1 MSSASD
7 ALTLFRP
14 TVAEIDVDAFRRN
27 IAAVRA
33 MLPYESQ
40 LIAVLKADAYGHGAL
55 AMGHVCAEEGVA
67 MLAVALLE
75 EALELRDRGV
85 RAPILVLGPL
95 ISAQI
100 PAAAASDITIG
111 VIGPEELRDVC
122 RFSRQNGRE
131 VTIHL
136 KLDSGMGRMG
146 LLPGDL
152 DDAARLLLDAP
163 GVRVD
168 AIYSHFANASDPDP
182 SSVEGQ
188 VVQFDAMVARLER
201 LGITPSL
208 RHFANSAATFRK
220 IIRPGDWVRVGL
232 AIFGGEPLDDQ
243 HARLEPVLRW
253 STQIARIKQLPPGSP
268 IGYGSTFVTTR
279 DSLIAT
285 LPVGYGDGYNRAL
298 SNCGEVLVRGQ
309 RAPVVGRVSM
319 DLVTID
325 VTDIPGVRYGDEAV
339 LIGEQG
345 GERITAEEIAAKI
358 GTIPYE
364 VLCAISV
371 RVPRIYE
378 SRGRV
383 LVASR
388 FRDERRAWPGA
399 EE

>member
-55 AMGHVCAEEGVA
+55 AMGNVCAEEGVA

-75 EALELRDRGV
+75 EALELRDQGV
-85 RAPILVLGPL
+85 RTPILVLGPL
-95 ISAQI
+95 IAAQI
-100 PAAAASDITIG
+100 PAAAANDIAIG

-122 RFSRQNGRE
+122 RFSRQSGRE
-131 VTIHL
+131 ISVHL
-136 KLDSGMGRMG
+136 KLDSGMGRVG

-152 DDAARLLLDAP
+152 EEAAQLLLDAR
-163 GVRVD
+163 GVSVD

-182 SSVEGQ
+182 ASVQGQ
-188 VVQFDAMVARLER
+188 VNDFETMVARLGV
-201 LGITPSL
+201 LGITAPL

-220 IIRPGDWVRVGL
+220 IVQPGDWVRVGL

-253 STQIARIKQLPPGSP
+253 STQIARLKRLPAGSP
-268 IGYGSTFVTTR
+268 IGYGSTFVTAR
-279 DSLIAT
+279 ESLIAT
-285 LPVGYGDGYNRAL
+285 LPVGYGDGFNRGL
-298 SNCGEVLVRGQ
+298 SNCGTVLVRGH

-325 VTDIPGVRYGDEAV
+325 VTDVPGVRYGDEAV

-345 GERITAEEIAAKI
+345 GERITAEEIAVKS

-371 RVPRIYE
+371 RVPRLYE
-378 SRGRV
+378 SHGRV
-383 LVASR
+383 LIASR

-399 EE
+399 AE

>member
-1 MSSASD
+1 MPSASD

-14 TVAEIDVDAFRRN
+14 TVAEIDIDAFRRN

-55 AMGHVCAEEGVA
+55 AMGNVCAEEGVA

-75 EALELRDRGV
+75 EALELRDQGV

-100 PAAAASDITIG
+100 PAAAANDIAIG

-122 RFSRQNGRE
+122 CFARQSGRE
-131 VTIHL
+131 VSVHL

-152 DDAARLLLDAP
+152 EEAARLLLDAP

-168 AIYSHFANASDPDP
+168 AIYSHFANASEPD
-182 SSVEGQ
+182 STSTEGQ
-188 VVQFDAMVARLER
+188 VTQFEAMVARLADV
-201 LGITPSL
+201 GITAPL

-220 IIRPGDWVRVGL
+220 IVQPGDWVRAGL

-253 STQIARIKQLPPGSP
+253 STQVARLKRLPVGSP
-268 IGYGSTFVTTR
+268 IGYGSTFVTAR
-279 DSLIAT
+279 ESLIAT
-285 LPVGYGDGYNRAL
+285 LPVGYGDGYNRGL
-298 SNCGEVLVRGQ
+298 SNCGEVLVRGR

-325 VTDIPGVRYGDEAV
+325 VTDVPGVRYGDEAV

-399 EE
+399 VE